1 MYLVCSCFCHRFFTP
16 FFATAPHGLGVL
28 VEFPGLPVALEV
40 DDKVLAIP
48 NLGQLNERKE
58 HHGFPVKHMGFN
70 EVLLGD
76 KTWGLT
82 RFHGD

>member
-1 MYLVCSCFCHRFFTP
+1 MYVVCWCFCHRFFTP

-48 NLGQLNERKE
+48 NLGRLNERKE